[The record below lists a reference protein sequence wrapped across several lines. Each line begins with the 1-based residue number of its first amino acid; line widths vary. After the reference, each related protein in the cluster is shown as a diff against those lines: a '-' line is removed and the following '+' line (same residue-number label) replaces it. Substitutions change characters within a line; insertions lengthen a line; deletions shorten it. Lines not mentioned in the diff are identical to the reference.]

1 MQELTERFIGAL
13 HRLHADADVEPMAA
27 LFADDA
33 QLSKLGQQHE
43 ERGQDG
49 ARRFWQTYRD
59 VFGDIEAT
67 FTYTVRDRDSVALE
81 WTSTG
86 TLRDGGPI
94 SYEGISVLEGGET
107 ITAFRTYYDSAAF
120 VTEQA

>member
-1 MQELTERFIGAL
+1 MQELTERFIDAL
-13 HRLHADADVEPMAA
+13 HRLHAEADAEPMAA

-33 QLSKLGQQHE
+33 QLSKLGQGHE

-49 ARRFWQTYRD
+49 ARKFWRVYRD
-59 VFGDIEAT
+59 LFDDIEAT
-67 FTYTVRDRDSVALE
+67 FTHTTQGSDSAVLE

-86 TLRDGGPI
+86 TLHDGGPI
-94 SYEGISVLEGGET
+94 SYEGVTVLEGEET

-120 VTEQA
+120 ADEPA

>member
-1 MQELTERFIGAL
+1 MQDLTERFIDAL

-27 LFADDA
+27 LYAEDA

-43 ERGQDG
+43 EHGPDG

-59 VFGDIEAT
+59 VFGDVEAT
-67 FTYTVRDRDSVALE
+67 FTHTVQDADSAVLE

-86 TLRDGGPI
+86 TLRGGGPI
-94 SYEGISVLEGGET
+94 SYEGVSVLEGGES
-107 ITAFRTYYDSAAF
+107 ITAFRTYYDSAVF
-120 VTEQA
+120 VNEKA